1 MQSVS
6 HPLTVIS
13 VVQRIFFWTEDT
25 LNEDLLK
32 ILCSISLKEGD
43 KKFFLCFFFYGMEQ
57 FWHCRVRQ
65 EIPSSFKHTAH
76 TLKYL
81 EGFIK
86 EPDEFR
92 QISVPELN
100 VPFIKILCKVF
111 RDGLAR

>member
-43 KKFFLCFFFYGMEQ
+43 KKFFPYFFFLWDGAILALQ
-57 FWHCRVRQ
+57 
-65 EIPSSFKHTAH
+65 STA
-76 TLKYL
+76 
-81 EGFIK
+81 GNSIRF
-86 EPDEFR
+86 
-92 QISVPELN
+92 
-100 VPFIKILCKVF
+100 
-111 RDGLAR
+111 

>member
-43 KKFFLCFFFYGMEQ
+43 KKFFPYFFFMGWSNSGTAEYGRKFHQ
-57 FWHCRVRQ
+57 VLSTLP
-65 EIPSSFKHTAH
+65 IP
-76 TLKYL
+76 
-81 EGFIK
+81 
-86 EPDEFR
+86 
-92 QISVPELN
+92 
-100 VPFIKILCKVF
+100 
-111 RDGLAR
+111 